1 MQTEAVFDNIAERIQ
16 IEISK
21 AQKSVFIAVAW
32 FTNKSLFNQLVN
44 KARNGCTVS
53 LIISNDNI
61 NLNSSI
67 DFEQLLTA
75 KSKVYKIGNGDTE
88 LMHNKFCVIDY
99 GTVITGS
106 YNWSYKAESNFENII
121 ITSNDT
127 TLAEQFISEF
137 NNIRKQ
143 YYPDSVDEE
152 NVFPLNIIIK
162 HLEIFKN
169 NILQED
175 IEELN
180 KEISKLKEYDFNSD
194 LQEIILDL
202 KNEEFTSAI
211 SKIQNFISK
220 NQQLSIWID
229 PEIAALKLEIKNL
242 ENQLNS
248 YDNEKIELE
257 KLLSEF
263 QHRHTIELG
272 EIILDIL
279 KLRKLKFKTEKTKF
293 NEAEDDE
300 RQYREQLETEKEKE
314 IFELTDEQ
322 KTEIKKKF
330 RKATVLCHPDKVADE
345 FKEAAQRIF
354 IELRQAYDAND
365 LKKVSE
371 ILVELEKG
379 NFFKTKSDTFKEK
392 SLLKVAIDKL
402 KRQIKILETEI
413 ITIKESDTFKTII
426 SIENW
431 NYYFQSTKEKLQ
443 RELKELKYEIFELES
458 QKETNEQEINRLKN
472 IKWYQKLFGKI

>member
-1 MQTEAVFDNIAERIQ
+1 MQTEAVFENIAERIQ
-16 IEISK
+16 QEISK

-32 FTNKSLFNQLVN
+32 FTNKNLFNELVN
-44 KARNGCTVS
+44 KARNGTTVS

-67 DFEQLLTA
+67 DFERLHIG

-88 LMHNKFCVIDY
+88 LMHNKFCIIDY
-99 GTVITGS
+99 STVITGS
-106 YNWSYKAESNFENII
+106 YNWSYKAESNFENVI

-137 NNIRKQ
+137 NSIRRQ
-143 YYPDSVDEE
+143 YYPDVVNEE
-152 NVFPLNIIIK
+152 IIFPLNKIIK
-162 HLEIFKN
+162 RLEILKN
-169 NILQED
+169 YILLED
-175 IEELN
+175 IEELG
-180 KEISKLKEYDFNSD
+180 KETSKLREYEFNSD
-194 LQEIILDL
+194 LLEIIDDVR
-202 KNEEFTSAI
+202 KQEFASAI
-211 SKIQNFISK
+211 TKIQNFISK
-220 NQQLSIWID
+220 NNQLSIWTD

-242 ENQLNS
+242 ENQLNG

-272 EIILDIL
+272 DIILDIL
-279 KLRKLKFKTEKTKF
+279 KLRKLKFKSDKTKYE
-293 NEAEDDE
+293 EADNDE
-300 RQYREQLETEKEKE
+300 RQYREQVDNEKEKE

-322 KTEIKKKF
+322 KAKLKKKF

-354 IELRQAYDAND
+354 IELKQAYDTND

-371 ILVELEKG
+371 ILEELEKG
-379 NFFKTKSDTFKEK
+379 NYFKTKSETVQEK
-392 SLLKVAIDKL
+392 DLLKVAIAKL
-402 KRQIKILETEI
+402 KRQIKILETDI

-426 SIENW
+426 SIEDW
-431 NYYFQSTKEKLQ
+431 DDYFQRTKEKLK
-443 RELKELKYEIFELES
+443 RELEELQLEIEA
-458 QKETNEQEINRLKN
+458 
-472 IKWYQKLFGKI
+472 

>member
-1 MQTEAVFDNIAERIQ
+1 MQTEAVFENIAERIQ
-16 IEISK
+16 QEISK

-32 FTNKSLFNQLVN
+32 FTNKKLFNELVN

-61 NLNSSI
+61 NLNSFI
-67 DFEQLLTA
+67 DFDQLDIG

-88 LMHNKFCVIDY
+88 LMHNKFCIIDFS
-99 GTVITGS
+99 TVITGS
-106 YNWSYKAESNFENII
+106 YNWSYKAESNFENVI

-137 NNIRKQ
+137 NSIRKQ
-143 YYPDSVDEE
+143 YYPDAVIEE
-152 NVFPLNIIIK
+152 IIFPLNKIIK
-162 HLEIFKN
+162 RLEILKN
-169 NILQED
+169 YILLED

-180 KEISKLKEYDFNSD
+180 KESTKLKKYDFNSD
-194 LQEIILDL
+194 LKDIIEDVR
-202 KNEEFTSAI
+202 NEEFGSAI
-211 SKIQNFISK
+211 NKIQIFISK
-220 NQQLSIWID
+220 NQQLSIWTD

-242 ENQLNS
+242 ENQLNGF
-248 YDNEKIELE
+248 DNEKIELE

-279 KLRKLKFKTEKTKF
+279 KLRKLKFKSDKSKF
-293 NEAEDDE
+293 EEAENDE
-300 RQYREQLETEKEKE
+300 RQYREQVNTEKEKE

-322 KTEIKKKF
+322 KLELKKKF

-354 IELRQAYDAND
+354 IELKQAYDAND
-365 LKKVSE
+365 LKKVTE
-371 ILVELEKG
+371 ILDDLEKG
-379 NFFKTKSDTFKEK
+379 NFFKTKSETVQEK
-392 SLLKVAIDKL
+392 DLLKAAIAKL
-402 KRQIKILETEI
+402 KRQINILETEI

-426 SIENW
+426 SIEDW
-431 NYYFQSTKEKLQ
+431 DDYFQRTKEKLK
-443 RELKELKYEIFELES
+443 RELEELQLEIEA
-458 QKETNEQEINRLKN
+458 
-472 IKWYQKLFGKI
+472 

>member
-1 MQTEAVFDNIAERIQ
+1 MQTEAVFENIAERIQ
-16 IEISK
+16 HEISK

-32 FTNKSLFNQLVN
+32 FTNKKLFNELVN

-67 DFEQLLTA
+67 DFDQLDIG

-88 LMHNKFCVIDY
+88 LMHNKFCIIDFS
-99 GTVITGS
+99 TVITGS
-106 YNWSYKAESNFENII
+106 YNWSYKAESNFENVI

-137 NNIRKQ
+137 NSIRKQ
-143 YYPDSVDEE
+143 YYPDVINEE
-152 NVFPLNIIIK
+152 IIFPLNKIVK
-162 HLEIFKN
+162 RLEILKN
-169 NILQED
+169 YILLED

-180 KEISKLKEYDFNSD
+180 KESSKLKEYDFNSD
-194 LQEIILDL
+194 LQDIIEDIR
-202 KNEEFTSAI
+202 KEEFGSAI
-211 SKIQNFISK
+211 NKIQIFISK
-220 NQQLSIWID
+220 NQQLSIWTD

-242 ENQLNS
+242 ENQLNGF
-248 YDNEKIELE
+248 DNEKIELE

-279 KLRKLKFKTEKTKF
+279 KLRKLKFKSDKSKF
-293 NEAEDDE
+293 EEAENDE
-300 RQYREQLETEKEKE
+300 RQYREKVNTEKEKE

-322 KTEIKKKF
+322 KLELKKKF

-354 IELRQAYDAND
+354 IELKQAYDAND
-365 LKKVSE
+365 LKKVTE
-371 ILVELEKG
+371 ILNDLEKG
-379 NFFKTKSDTFKEK
+379 NFFKTKSETVQEK
-392 SLLKVAIDKL
+392 DLLKAAIAKL
-402 KRQIKILETEI
+402 KRQINILETEI

-426 SIENW
+426 SIEDW
-431 NYYFQSTKEKLQ
+431 DDYFQRTKEKLK
-443 RELKELKYEIFELES
+443 RELEELQLEIEA
-458 QKETNEQEINRLKN
+458 
-472 IKWYQKLFGKI
+472 

>member
-1 MQTEAVFDNIAERIQ
+1 MQTEAVFENIAERIQ
-16 IEISK
+16 QEISK

-32 FTNKSLFNQLVN
+32 FTNKNLFNELVN
-44 KARNGCTVS
+44 KARNGCTVY

-99 GTVITGS
+99 STVITGS
-106 YNWSYKAESNFENII
+106 YNWSNKAESNFENVI

-137 NNIRKQ
+137 NNIRRQ
-143 YYPDSVDEE
+143 YYPDTVNEE
-152 NVFPLNIIIK
+152 IVFPLNKIIK
-162 HLEIFKN
+162 RLEILKN
-169 NILQED
+169 YILLED

-180 KEISKLKEYDFNSD
+180 KETSKLKEYNFNSD
-194 LQEIILDL
+194 LQEIIEELS
-202 KNEEFTSAI
+202 KEEFASAI
-211 SKIQNFISK
+211 NKIQNFISK
-220 NQQLSIWID
+220 NQQLSIWTD

-242 ENQLNS
+242 ENQLS
-248 YDNEKIELE
+248 GYDNEKIELE

-272 EIILDIL
+272 VIILDIL
-279 KLRKLKFKTEKTKF
+279 KLRKLKFKSDKTKF
-293 NEAEDDE
+293 EEAENDE
-300 RQYREQLETEKEKE
+300 RQYREQFDAEKEKE

-322 KTEIKKKF
+322 KLELKKKF

-354 IELRQAYDAND
+354 IELKQAYDAND

-371 ILVELEKG
+371 ILDELEKG
-379 NFFKTKSDTFKEK
+379 NFFKTKSETVQEK
-392 SLLKVAIDKL
+392 DLLKAAIAKL
-402 KRQIKILETEI
+402 KRQINILETEI

-426 SIENW
+426 RIEDW
-431 NYYFQSTKEKLQ
+431 DDYFQRTKEKLQ
-443 RELKELKYEIFELES
+443 RELEELQLEIEA
-458 QKETNEQEINRLKN
+458 
-472 IKWYQKLFGKI
+472 

>member
-1 MQTEAVFDNIAERIQ
+1 MQSEAVFDNIAERIIQ
-16 IEISK
+16 EINK
-21 AQKSVFIAVAW
+21 ARKSIFIAVAW
-32 FTNKSLFNQLVN
+32 FTNKNLFDELLK

-67 DFEQLLTA
+67 DFEQLITD
-75 KSKVYKIGNGDTE
+75 KFKVYKIGNGDTE

-99 GTVITGS
+99 STVITGS
-106 YNWSYKAESNFENII
+106 YNWSYKAESNFENVI

-137 NNIRKQ
+137 NNIRRQ
-143 YYPDSVDEE
+143 YYPDVVNEE
-152 NVFPLNIIIK
+152 IVFPLNKIIK
-162 HLEIFKN
+162 RLEILKN
-169 NILQED
+169 YILLED

-180 KEISKLKEYDFNSD
+180 KESSKLKEYDFNSD
-194 LQEIILDL
+194 LEDIIEDIR
-202 KNEEFTSAI
+202 KEELGSAI
-211 SKIQNFISK
+211 NKIQIFISK
-220 NQQLSIWID
+220 NQQLSIWTD

-242 ENQLNS
+242 ENQLNGF
-248 YDNEKIELE
+248 DNEKIELE

-279 KLRKLKFKTEKTKF
+279 KLRKLKFKSDKTKYQ
-293 NEAEDDE
+293 EAENDE
-300 RQYREQLETEKEKE
+300 RQYREQVDNEKEKE
-314 IFELTDEQ
+314 IFVLTDEQ
-322 KTEIKKKF
+322 KLELKKKF

-354 IELRQAYDAND
+354 IELKHAYDAND

-371 ILVELEKG
+371 ILDELEKG
-379 NFFKTKSDTFKEK
+379 NFFKTKSETVQEK
-392 SLLKVAIDKL
+392 DLLKAAIAKL

-413 ITIKESDTFKTII
+413 IAIKESETFKTII

-431 NYYFQSTKEKLQ
+431 DDYFKRTKEKLQ
-443 RELKELKYEIFELES
+443 RELEELQLEIEA
-458 QKETNEQEINRLKN
+458 
-472 IKWYQKLFGKI
+472 